1 MRILNLEVQDEQ
13 AVIQYIRNWKK
24 MKTSKSISEYEELAI
39 QNAMLFDH
47 IVFSI
52 EQNLTSAEL
61 EILEK
66 ELIKMAEEEEG

>member
-1 MRILNLEVQDEQ
+1 MKILNWEVQDER
-13 AVIQYIRNWKK
+13 AIIQYLQNLKK
-24 MKTSKSISEYEELAI
+24 MKSAKSSSQYEELAI

-52 EQNLTSAEL
+52 EQDLTSAEL

-66 ELIKMAEEEEG
+66 ELIKMAEEEG